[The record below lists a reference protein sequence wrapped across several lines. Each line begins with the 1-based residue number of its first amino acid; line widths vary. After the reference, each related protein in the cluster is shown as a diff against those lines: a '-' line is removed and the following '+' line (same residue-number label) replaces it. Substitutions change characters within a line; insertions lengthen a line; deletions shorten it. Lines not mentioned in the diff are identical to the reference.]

1 MDILHISQST
11 KNRNL
16 SMNFKFV
23 TTYLK
28 FYTKRPVY
36 TFINLINVN
45 KVPMFILATMNEIF
59 LTSVAVVFC

>member
-11 KNRNL
+11 KNRKL

-45 KVPMFILATMNEIF
+45 KVPTFILATMNEIF
-59 LTSVAVVFC
+59 ITSVPVFC